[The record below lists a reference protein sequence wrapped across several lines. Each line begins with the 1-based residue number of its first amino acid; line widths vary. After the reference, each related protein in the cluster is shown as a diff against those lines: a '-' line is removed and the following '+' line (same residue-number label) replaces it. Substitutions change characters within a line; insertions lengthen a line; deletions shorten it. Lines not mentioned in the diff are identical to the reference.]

1 MIAVTNLFISS
12 IKMTVLAH
20 YLMFSLSLQ
29 WLTEDYLLPFLA
41 NSNSSPQNTYRKQ
54 KYRNPL
60 TGPRFVLVI
69 AHRYLLYL
77 F

>member
-41 NSNSSPQNTYRKQ
+41 NSNSSPHNTYQKQ
-54 KYRNPL
+54 KHRSTL
-60 TGPRFVLVI
+60 RGSGFVSLENN
-69 AHRYLLYL
+69 L